1 MRPDCNLRQIMPQKS
16 TVMDIQ
22 YRLLQEVQILLRKT
36 KGFPLIFRHHRFNSL
51 ETIVV
56 IKHKEAWLDNYDF
69 PVTSLKIV
77 AKQFINEPHVYKI
90 NLISTI
96 YVSLWEPLP
105 HICVCLL
112 SRVKKW
118 RVFVNLRCLFC
129 LDPVEGRRVICFC
142 KMSLSEASIFKC
154 LGLKPS

>member
-1 MRPDCNLRQIMPQKS
+1 
-16 TVMDIQ
+16 MDIQ

-96 YVSLWEPLP
+96 YVSL
-105 HICVCLL
+105 
-112 SRVKKW
+112 
-118 RVFVNLRCLFC
+118 
-129 LDPVEGRRVICFC
+129 
-142 KMSLSEASIFKC
+142 
-154 LGLKPS
+154 